1 MKKKLLIYYCF
12 LLPIFIIP
20 IKAHDN
26 EDIHQRIVIE
36 AYKLLKIQLSK
47 EPNGIAGPYIMHPTD
62 YYSAITVPQSSNSE
76 FEDISKYPEF
86 VKSAVYYDEIP
97 DRMGYIWENMPPIDV
112 VNKLAPKGN
121 MQNLKGKRSVLAYRD
136 NQDDPF
142 HYVFFSYV
150 ARY

>member
-1 MKKKLLIYYCF
+1 MLKKLITLNLIFFF
-12 LLPIFIIP
+12 LCSLTLV
-20 IKAHDN
+20 AHNN
-26 EDIHQRIVIE
+26 ENIHQRIVIE